1 MCFCSEVDN
10 SMLTYKGQVTIKS
23 TFVYGIYHTQSL
35 IQNINSNQVFRSE
48 LYIVREDEIAVVL
61 KSVSLHAGVRKI

>member
-1 MCFCSEVDN
+1 
-10 SMLTYKGQVTIKS
+10 MLTYKSQVTIKS

-35 IQNINSNQVFRSE
+35 IRNINSNKVFRSE

-61 KSVSLHAGVRKI
+61 KSVSLHAGVRKISYRK

>member
-1 MCFCSEVDN
+1 
-10 SMLTYKGQVTIKS
+10 MLTYKSQVTIKS

-35 IQNINSNQVFRSE
+35 IRNINSNQVFRSE

-61 KSVSLHAGVRKI
+61 KSVSLHAGVRKISYRK

>member
-1 MCFCSEVDN
+1 
-10 SMLTYKGQVTIKS
+10 MLRYKSQVTIKS

-35 IQNINSNQVFRSE
+35 IRNINSNQVFRSE

-61 KSVSLHAGVRKI
+61 KSVSLHAGVRKISYRK

>member
-1 MCFCSEVDN
+1 
-10 SMLTYKGQVTIKS
+10 MLMYKSQVTIKS

-61 KSVSLHAGVRKI
+61 KSVSLHARVRKISYRK